1 MELYQLRQF
10 AAVAKYENMTRAA
23 ESLNV
28 AQPAVSKTI
37 RNLESEL
44 GAELF
49 ERTGKGLR
57 RTEQGDIL
65 LRYARTILEAER
77 DARGEIE
84 ESLHRTGGL
93 CICALSCAERI
104 SEILA
109 GFSAEYG
116 NLDLRISSTPE
127 GSDLLLDSAVSRDEV
142 PAGAVLLYDEEMCVA
157 VPEGHRYADRE
168 SVSLTELA
176 DDPFIAL
183 SNSQSFRQISE
194 HIFRSAG
201 VEMHAAIEC
210 DSAAL
215 QIRLLSCG
223 MGVALVASGEWR
235 QVCEDAGVR
244 LLHIKDAQCR
254 RYIYVQTLGRFR
266 TQCICAL
273 SCAERISE
281 ILAGFS
287 AEYGNLDLRIS
298 STPEG
303 SDLLLDSAVSRD
315 EVPAGAVLLYDEEM
329 CVAVPEG
336 HRYADRE
343 SVSLTE
349 LADDPFIALSNSQS
363 FRQISEHIFRSAG
376 VEMHAA
382 IECDSAALQIRLLSC
397 GMGVALVASG
407 EWRQVCED
415 AGVRLLHIKDAQCRR
430 YIYVQT
436 LGRFRTQSIRAFTAY
451 LERYFAQ
458 MA

>member
-194 HIFRSAG
+194 HIFRISRYG
-201 VEMHAAIEC
+201 DGTPLSSG

-235 QVCEDAGVR
+235 QVCEDARRAPAAHQGRTVPPVY
-244 LLHIKDAQCR
+244 LCADA
-254 RYIYVQTLGRFR
+254 R
-266 TQCICAL
+266 TVPH
-273 SCAERISE
+273 AEH
-281 ILAGFS
+281 
-287 AEYGNLDLRIS
+287 
-298 STPEG
+298 
-303 SDLLLDSAVSRD
+303 SR
-315 EVPAGAVLLYDEEM
+315 VYCVFGAVFL
-329 CVAVPEG
+329 
-336 HRYADRE
+336 RRW
-343 SVSLTE
+343 
-349 LADDPFIALSNSQS
+349 
-363 FRQISEHIFRSAG
+363 RKSATG
-376 VEMHAA
+376 HAA
-382 IECDSAALQIRLLSC
+382 CTSRGTFSP
-397 GMGVALVASG
+397 S
-407 EWRQVCED
+407 
-415 AGVRLLHIKDAQCRR
+415 
-430 YIYVQT
+430 
-436 LGRFRTQSIRAFTAY
+436 SN
-451 LERYFAQ
+451 
-458 MA
+458 

>member
-109 GFSAEYG
+109 GFSTEYG

-157 VPEGHRYADRE
+157 VPEGHRYADQE
-168 SVSLTELA
+168 SVSLIELA

-201 VEMHAAIEC
+201 MEMHAAIEC

-244 LLHIKDAQCR
+244 LLHIKDAQCAGISMCR
-254 RYIYVQTLGRFR
+254 RSDG
-266 TQCICAL
+266 
-273 SCAERISE
+273 
-281 ILAGFS
+281 S
-287 AEYGNLDLRIS
+287 ARRAFARLLRIWS
-298 STPEG
+298 G
-303 SDLLLDSAVSRD
+303 ILRRWRKSAT
-315 EVPAGAVLLYDEEM
+315 G
-329 CVAVPEG
+329 
-336 HRYADRE
+336 
-343 SVSLTE
+343 
-349 LADDPFIALSNSQS
+349 
-363 FRQISEHIFRSAG
+363 
-376 VEMHAA
+376 HAA
-382 IECDSAALQIRLLSC
+382 CTSRGTFSP
-397 GMGVALVASG
+397 S
-407 EWRQVCED
+407 
-415 AGVRLLHIKDAQCRR
+415 
-430 YIYVQT
+430 
-436 LGRFRTQSIRAFTAY
+436 SN
-451 LERYFAQ
+451 
-458 MA
+458 

>member
-201 VEMHAAIEC
+201 MEMHAAIEC

-244 LLHIKDAQCR
+244 LLHIKDAQ
-254 RYIYVQTLGRFR
+254 
-266 TQCICAL
+266 
-273 SCAERISE
+273 
-281 ILAGFS
+281 
-287 AEYGNLDLRIS
+287 
-298 STPEG
+298 
-303 SDLLLDSAVSRD
+303 
-315 EVPAGAVLLYDEEM
+315 
-329 CVAVPEG
+329 
-336 HRYADRE
+336 
-343 SVSLTE
+343 
-349 LADDPFIALSNSQS
+349 
-363 FRQISEHIFRSAG
+363 
-376 VEMHAA
+376 
-382 IECDSAALQIRLLSC
+382 
-397 GMGVALVASG
+397 
-407 EWRQVCED
+407 
-415 AGVRLLHIKDAQCRR
+415 
-430 YIYVQT
+430 
-436 LGRFRTQSIRAFTAY
+436 
-451 LERYFAQ
+451 
-458 MA
+458 

>member
-201 VEMHAAIEC
+201 MEMHAAIEC

-235 QVCEDAGVR
+235 QVCAPAAHQGRTVPPVYLCADARTVPHAEHSRVYCVFGAVFCADGVNPRQVMRRVPREGLFHRVQTDAG
-244 LLHIKDAQCR
+244 
-254 RYIYVQTLGRFR
+254 FR
-266 TQCICAL
+266 A
-273 SCAERISE
+273 
-281 ILAGFS
+281 
-287 AEYGNLDLRIS
+287 
-298 STPEG
+298 STEPY
-303 SDLLLDSAVSRD
+303 RT
-315 EVPAGAVLLYDEEM
+315 P
-329 CVAVPEG
+329 P
-336 HRYADRE
+336 DR
-343 SVSLTE
+343 
-349 LADDPFIALSNSQS
+349 
-363 FRQISEHIFRSAG
+363 
-376 VEMHAA
+376 
-382 IECDSAALQIRLLSC
+382 
-397 GMGVALVASG
+397 
-407 EWRQVCED
+407 
-415 AGVRLLHIKDAQCRR
+415 
-430 YIYVQT
+430 
-436 LGRFRTQSIRAFTAY
+436 
-451 LERYFAQ
+451 
-458 MA
+458 

>member
-37 RNLESEL
+37 RNMESEL

-183 SNSQSFRQISE
+183 SNSQSFQQISE
-194 HIFRSAG
+194 HIFQSAG
-201 VEMHAAIEC
+201 MEMHAAIEC
-210 DSAAL
+210 DSA
-215 QIRLLSCG
+215 
-223 MGVALVASGEWR
+223 
-235 QVCEDAGVR
+235 
-244 LLHIKDAQCR
+244 
-254 RYIYVQTLGRFR
+254 
-266 TQCICAL
+266 
-273 SCAERISE
+273 
-281 ILAGFS
+281 
-287 AEYGNLDLRIS
+287 
-298 STPEG
+298 
-303 SDLLLDSAVSRD
+303 
-315 EVPAGAVLLYDEEM
+315 
-329 CVAVPEG
+329 
-336 HRYADRE
+336 
-343 SVSLTE
+343 
-349 LADDPFIALSNSQS
+349 
-363 FRQISEHIFRSAG
+363 
-376 VEMHAA
+376 
-382 IECDSAALQIRLLSC
+382 
-397 GMGVALVASG
+397 ALVASG

>member
-127 GSDLLLDSAVSRDEV
+127 G
-142 PAGAVLLYDEEMCVA
+142 AVLLYDEEMCVA

-201 VEMHAAIEC
+201 M
-210 DSAAL
+210 
-215 QIRLLSCG
+215 
-223 MGVALVASGEWR
+223 
-235 QVCEDAGVR
+235 
-244 LLHIKDAQCR
+244 
-254 RYIYVQTLGRFR
+254 
-266 TQCICAL
+266 
-273 SCAERISE
+273 
-281 ILAGFS
+281 
-287 AEYGNLDLRIS
+287 
-298 STPEG
+298 
-303 SDLLLDSAVSRD
+303 
-315 EVPAGAVLLYDEEM
+315 
-329 CVAVPEG
+329 
-336 HRYADRE
+336 
-343 SVSLTE
+343 
-349 LADDPFIALSNSQS
+349 
-363 FRQISEHIFRSAG
+363 
-376 VEMHAA
+376 EMHAA

>member
-127 GSDLLLDSAVSRDEV
+127 AATCCSIPRYRGTRCLQAPSCCTMRRCAWLCPRD
-142 PAGAVLLYDEEMCVA
+142 
-157 VPEGHRYADRE
+157 
-168 SVSLTELA
+168 T
-176 DDPFIAL
+176 
-183 SNSQSFRQISE
+183 
-194 HIFRSAG
+194 
-201 VEMHAAIEC
+201 
-210 DSAAL
+210 
-215 QIRLLSCG
+215 G
-223 MGVALVASGEWR
+223 MPIG
-235 QVCEDAGVR
+235 
-244 LLHIKDAQCR
+244 K
-254 RYIYVQTLGRFR
+254 
-266 TQCICAL
+266 
-273 SCAERISE
+273 
-281 ILAGFS
+281 
-287 AEYGNLDLRIS
+287 
-298 STPEG
+298 
-303 SDLLLDSAVSRD
+303 
-315 EVPAGAVLLYDEEM
+315 
-329 CVAVPEG
+329 
-336 HRYADRE
+336 
-343 SVSLTE
+343 
-349 LADDPFIALSNSQS
+349 
-363 FRQISEHIFRSAG
+363 
-376 VEMHAA
+376 
-382 IECDSAALQIRLLSC
+382 
-397 GMGVALVASG
+397 
-407 EWRQVCED
+407 
-415 AGVRLLHIKDAQCRR
+415 
-430 YIYVQT
+430 
-436 LGRFRTQSIRAFTAY
+436 AY
-451 LERYFAQ
+451 R
-458 MA
+458 

>member
-93 CICALSCAERI
+93 CICALSCVERI

-244 LLHIKDAQCR
+244 
-254 RYIYVQTLGRFR
+254 
-266 TQCICAL
+266 
-273 SCAERISE
+273 
-281 ILAGFS
+281 
-287 AEYGNLDLRIS
+287 
-298 STPEG
+298 
-303 SDLLLDSAVSRD
+303 
-315 EVPAGAVLLYDEEM
+315 M
-329 CVAVPEG
+329 
-336 HRYADRE
+336 
-343 SVSLTE
+343 
-349 LADDPFIALSNSQS
+349 
-363 FRQISEHIFRSAG
+363 
-376 VEMHAA
+376 
-382 IECDSAALQIRLLSC
+382 
-397 GMGVALVASG
+397 
-407 EWRQVCED
+407 
-415 AGVRLLHIKDAQCRR
+415 LHIKDAQCRR

>member
-157 VPEGHRYADRE
+157 VPEGQRYADRE

-201 VEMHAAIEC
+201 MEMHAAIEC

-235 QVCEDAGVR
+235 QVCCTSRTHSAAA
-244 LLHIKDAQCR
+244 ISMCR
-254 RYIYVQTLGRFR
+254 RSDG
-266 TQCICAL
+266 
-273 SCAERISE
+273 
-281 ILAGFS
+281 S
-287 AEYGNLDLRIS
+287 ARRAFAHLLRIWS
-298 STPEG
+298 G
-303 SDLLLDSAVSRD
+303 ILRRWRKSAT
-315 EVPAGAVLLYDEEM
+315 G
-329 CVAVPEG
+329 
-336 HRYADRE
+336 
-343 SVSLTE
+343 
-349 LADDPFIALSNSQS
+349 
-363 FRQISEHIFRSAG
+363 
-376 VEMHAA
+376 HAA
-382 IECDSAALQIRLLSC
+382 CTSRGTFSP
-397 GMGVALVASG
+397 S
-407 EWRQVCED
+407 
-415 AGVRLLHIKDAQCRR
+415 
-430 YIYVQT
+430 
-436 LGRFRTQSIRAFTAY
+436 SN
-451 LERYFAQ
+451 
-458 MA
+458 

>member
-28 AQPAVSKTI
+28 AQPLYPKPYGIWKASW
-37 RNLESEL
+37 EPSYSSER
-44 GAELF
+44 
-49 ERTGKGLR
+49 ERGLR
-57 RTEQGDIL
+57 PHRAGRYPA
-65 LRYARTILEAER
+65 RYARTILEAER

-201 VEMHAAIEC
+201 MEMARRYRVRQRGLADPTAVVRHGCCTGSRPVSGGRSARTQACACCTSRTHSVAAI
-210 DSAAL
+210 S
-215 QIRLLSCG
+215 
-223 MGVALVASGEWR
+223 M
-235 QVCEDAGVR
+235 
-244 LLHIKDAQCR
+244 
-254 RYIYVQTLGRFR
+254 
-266 TQCICAL
+266 
-273 SCAERISE
+273 
-281 ILAGFS
+281 
-287 AEYGNLDLRIS
+287 
-298 STPEG
+298 
-303 SDLLLDSAVSRD
+303 
-315 EVPAGAVLLYDEEM
+315 M
-329 CVAVPEG
+329 
-336 HRYADRE
+336 
-343 SVSLTE
+343 
-349 LADDPFIALSNSQS
+349 
-363 FRQISEHIFRSAG
+363 
-376 VEMHAA
+376 
-382 IECDSAALQIRLLSC
+382 
-397 GMGVALVASG
+397 
-407 EWRQVCED
+407 
-415 AGVRLLHIKDAQCRR
+415 
-430 YIYVQT
+430 QT

-451 LERYFAQ
+451 LERYFCADGVNPRQ
-458 MA
+458 VMRRVPREELFHRVQTDAGFRASTEPYRTPPDR